1 MKNDFITILD
11 FGSGKITCMAATK
24 VNDKGEF
31 VIRAVGQAAYNGF
44 DGDAWYEPETIKD
57 RVEQA
62 ISQVE
67 VKMKAKVK
75 EVFVGVPG
83 AFCAEVTGEATVAFH
98 SKKKIDEVDI
108 QDIID
113 KADIYKCESGYTP
126 LGGKP
131 VYFVLDG
138 ALKMV
143 NPVGFIASRLM
154 GIVSF
159 SYMKNYFRDSVS
171 QALRKIGIGKI
182 TYINTCE
189 AQASYI
195 SHTMFGDNFS
205 VVIDIG
211 HITTNVMLCGG
222 NGLLFERTFALG
234 SGYFAS
240 DLCQVLG
247 CDFKFAMMALEK
259 VNLNLEVQ
267 SGDAYSLNGKM
278 IDAFQANEVIRARIG
293 QIAEY
298 VIKSFRYCDKEI
310 PLDTPIVLTGGGLAY
325 LRGGADCL
333 SVHLGKKVRL
343 YDSFNAQTKRN
354 EYTSCYG
361 LIFAAVNTNTRK
373 GGLLSFL
380 TRGRKGE

>member
-31 VIRAVGQAAYNGF
+31 VIRAVGQVAYNGF
-44 DGDAWYEPETIKD
+44 DGDAWYEPETIFE
-57 RVEQA
+57 RIGQA
-62 ISQVE
+62 VGQVE
-67 VKMKAKVK
+67 SKMKVK
-75 EVFVGVPG
+75 IKDIFVGVPG
-83 AFCAEVTGEATVAFH
+83 AFCAEVTSEATVAFH
-98 SKKKIDEVDI
+98 SKKKIDDVDV
-108 QDIID
+108 QDIIS
-113 KADIYKCESGYTP
+113 KADIYKCESDYTP

-131 VYFVLDG
+131 VYFILDG

-171 QALRKIGIGKI
+171 TALRKIGINKI
-182 TYINTCE
+182 NYINTCE

-205 VVIDIG
+205 IVIDIG

-247 CDFKFAMMALEK
+247 CDFKFAMAALEK

-267 SGDAYSLNGKM
+267 AGDAYSMNGKM
-278 IDAFQANEVIRARIG
+278 IDAFQTNEVIRARIG

-298 VIKSFRYCDKEI
+298 VIKSFRFCDKDI
-310 PLDTPIVLTGGGLAY
+310 PADTPIVLTGGGLAY

-333 SVHLGKKVRL
+333 AAHLGKKVRL

-361 LIFAAVNTNTRK
+361 LIYAAVNTNKSK